1 MKELGITKG
10 EWRIDT
16 ADAIKIKAED
26 GSNIAILT
34 HLTNFMRRDTNEV
47 ERNALLIADAGNTA
61 QKCGLL
67 PSELLQQRD
76 ELKEALAEMIWQFG
90 YRSTYE
96 GRESL
101 HTGGLS
107 ALESAFGALGLSDPI
122 ALLDF
127 EAAIKNTE
135 QK

>member
-1 MKELGITKG
+1 MKELGITIG

-34 HLTNFMRRDTNEV
+34 HLTNFKRRDTDEV

-76 ELKEALAEMIWQFG
+76 ELREALNQINKLCSEG
-90 YRSTYE
+90 YEDT
-96 GRESL
+96 ESIIDACL
-101 HTGGLS
+101 DLS
-107 ALESAFGALGLSDPI
+107 FV
-122 ALLDF
+122 
-127 EAAIKNTE
+127 AIKNRE
-135 QK
+135 IDENA

>member
-16 ADAIKIKAED
+16 ADAIKIKVED

-47 ERNALLIADAGNTA
+47 ERNAELICDAGNTA

-76 ELKEALAEMIWQFG
+76 ELLKTTKSIYCTTDA
-90 YRSTYE
+90 
-96 GRESL
+96 
-101 HTGGLS
+101 
-107 ALESAFGALGLSDPI
+107 SDQTSMQH
-122 ALLDF
+122 
-127 EAAIKNTE
+127 AIS
-135 QK
+135 